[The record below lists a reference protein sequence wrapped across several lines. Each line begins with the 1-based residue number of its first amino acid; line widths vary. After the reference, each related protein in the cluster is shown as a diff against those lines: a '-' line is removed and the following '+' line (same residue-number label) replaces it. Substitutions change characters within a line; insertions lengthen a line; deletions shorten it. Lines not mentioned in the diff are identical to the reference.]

1 MNESIM
7 ENTMFVDR
15 IYGLVSLEAGDKSVP
30 LEAGDKIRRI
40 KMRETSFLSANGK
53 FLDYLKNWKNS
64 KNNEQVKAENNSSMN
79 NVTING
85 SFSVSVPIKKLSE
98 KVNFVPINGQYYLI
112 DFHPIK
118 LRATMIKNARANG
131 FSAYNT
137 FVSNKKVDVDS
148 KDMFNVGVE
157 ASIPMESDVDSVT
170 SAEIEN
176 DSMNVIDN
184 NEISDVRE
192 PIEVVPS
199 RADSESYAND
209 VDSAFKDEKN
219 KDNTISIELNDNSS
233 KEVEPITISP
243 ADVKA
248 TVGSGAKLD
257 VEEREVTPISSEE
270 VKDVVFEKHRYS
282 TDEAV
287 ERKLKSLELS
297 VSKNST
303 HPAKISSFDDEG
315 NYLNNS
321 GIEDDES
328 KETTPIVEQPIVFR
342 KVQFNAPKV
351 HVEISK
357 VPVVPKVELDK
368 VFTPVSNEKL
378 EENFKKAI
386 SSNNENV
393 EKNVVNDS
401 KNIRGDIVVVP
412 DRPVSLNKKED
423 IEDFVVVDGGLSNEV
438 QEESKSAYDELTG
451 VTDEFST
458 NQDVMPDSNSDLN
471 VINESPSAGENDFKV
486 DFVNGNYDEPSS
498 GLKENI
504 LKNLDSV
511 VDSKYDKFALEKLKN
526 NIILLQDKLK
536 CKNEDLKSTK
546 IQNDEAN
553 NKLKTAREKIENVF
567 ENLFKYSQEL
577 EDSAAMIDQE
587 KDEIERQTEVTLNEV
602 EKYQRIAEEASSYL
616 PSINEE
622 EYSGGMRRA
631 A

>member
-15 IYGLVSLEAGDKSVP
+15 IYGLVSL
-30 LEAGDKIRRI
+30 GDKIRRI

-53 FLDYLKNWKNS
+53 FLDYLKNWKNL

-79 NVTING
+79 NVTVNG
-85 SFSVSVPIKKLSE
+85 SFSVSVPIEKLSE

-131 FSAYNT
+131 FSAYNI

-157 ASIPMESDVDSVT
+157 ASIPMKSDVDSVT

-176 DSMNVIDN
+176 DSMTVIDN

-209 VDSAFKDEKN
+209 VDSAFEDEKN
-219 KDNTISIELNDNSS
+219 RDNTIELNDNSS
-233 KEVEPITISP
+233 EEVEPITISP
-243 ADVKA
+243 ADVKS

-257 VEEREVTPISSEE
+257 VEEQEATPISSEE

-282 TDEAV
+282 TDDVV
-287 ERKLKSLELS
+287 EEKLKSLESPS

-328 KETTPIVEQPIVFR
+328 KETTPMVEQPIVFR

-412 DRPVSLNKKED
+412 DRPVALNKKEDIVVTEDD
-423 IEDFVVVDGGLSNEV
+423 IEDFVVVDGGLSNEA
-438 QEESKSAYDELTG
+438 QGESKAAYDELTG

-458 NQDVMPDSNSDLN
+458 NQDVMSDSNSDLN

-486 DFVNGNYDEPSS
+486 DYVNGNYDEPSS
-498 GLKENI
+498 DFNKNI

-526 NIILLQDKLK
+526 
-536 CKNEDLKSTK
+536 
-546 IQNDEAN
+546 
-553 NKLKTAREKIENVF
+553 
-567 ENLFKYSQEL
+567 
-577 EDSAAMIDQE
+577 
-587 KDEIERQTEVTLNEV
+587 
-602 EKYQRIAEEASSYL
+602 
-616 PSINEE
+616 
-622 EYSGGMRRA
+622 
-631 A
+631 

>member
-7 ENTMFVDR
+7 ENTMFVGR
-15 IYGLVSLEAGDKSVP
+15 IYGLVS

-53 FLDYLKNWKNS
+53 FLDYLKNWKKL
-64 KNNEQVKAENNSSMN
+64 KNNEQVKTESNSSMN
-79 NVTING
+79 NVTIKG
-85 SFSVSVPIKKLSE
+85 SLSVSMPIEKLSE

-137 FVSNKKVDVDS
+137 FFSNDNVSVDS
-148 KDMFNVGVE
+148 NDMFNVGVE
-157 ASIPMESDVDSVT
+157 ANIPMESDVDSVT
-170 SAEIEN
+170 SAETEN
-176 DSMNVIDN
+176 DSMSVIDN
-184 NEISDVRE
+184 NAISDVRE

-209 VDSAFKDEKN
+209 IDSAFKDEKN
-219 KDNTISIELNDNSS
+219 KDNTISIEPNDNSS
-233 KEVEPITISP
+233 KEVEPVTISP

-257 VEEREVTPISSEE
+257 VGEQEVTSISSEE

-287 ERKLKSLELS
+287 EKKLKSLELS

-315 NYLNNS
+315 NYLNNI
-321 GIEDDES
+321 GVEDDES
-328 KETTPIVEQPIVFR
+328 KQTTSMVEQPVVFR

-386 SSNNENV
+386 SSNNEKV
-393 EKNVVNDS
+393 ENNIVNDS
-401 KNIRGDIVVVP
+401 KNIREDIVVVP
-412 DRPVSLNKKED
+412 DRPVTLNKKENKVVASDD
-423 IEDFVVVDGGLSNEV
+423 IEDFVVVEGDLSNGL
-438 QEESKSAYDELTG
+438 QEESKASH
-451 VTDEFST
+451 DEFST
-458 NQDVMPDSNSDLN
+458 KQDVMADSNSDLN
-471 VINESPSAGENDFKV
+471 VINEDLSTRENDFKV
-486 DFVNGNYDEPSS
+486 HLVNGNYSEPSS
-498 GLKENI
+498 DFNKNI
-504 LKNLDSV
+504 SKNCDNV
-511 VDSKYDKFALEKLKN
+511 VDSKYDKSALEKLKN
-526 NIILLQDKLK
+526 NITILQDKLK
-536 CKNEDLKSTK
+536 AKKEDLKSTK
-546 IQNDEAN
+546 IQNDAAN
-553 NKLKTAREKIENVF
+553 IELKTAREEIENVF
-567 ENLFKYSQEL
+567 KNLFNYSQEL
-577 EDSAAMIDQE
+577 ENSAAMIDQQ
-587 KDEIERQTEVTLNEV
+587 KDEIERQTKDTLNEV
-602 EKYQRIAEEASSYL
+602 DKYHRIAREASSVL
-616 PSINEE
+616 PSTNEE

>member
-15 IYGLVSLEAGDKSVP
+15 IYGLVSLEAGNKIT
-30 LEAGDKIRRI
+30 GDKIRRI

-64 KNNEQVKAENNSSMN
+64 KNNEQVKVENNSSMN

-137 FVSNKKVDVDS
+137 FVSNNNVDVDS
-148 KDMFNVGVE
+148 NDMFNVGVE
-157 ASIPMESDVDSVT
+157 ASIPMDSDVDSVT
-170 SAEIEN
+170 SDEIEN
-176 DSMNVIDN
+176 DSMTVIDN

-287 ERKLKSLELS
+287 ERKLKSLESPS

-328 KETTPIVEQPIVFR
+328 KETTPMVEQPVVFDT
-342 KVQFNAPKV
+342 PMV
-351 HVEISK
+351 HAEISK

-393 EKNVVNDS
+393 EKNVVKDS

-412 DRPVSLNKKED
+412 DRPVALNKKEDED

-438 QEESKSAYDELTG
+438 QEESKVAYDELTG

-458 NQDVMPDSNSDLN
+458 NQDVMSDSNSDLN

-486 DFVNGNYDEPSS
+486 DYVNGNYDEPSS
-498 GLKENI
+498 DFNKNI

-602 EKYQRIAEEASSYL
+602 EKYQKIAEEASSYL

>member
-15 IYGLVSLEAGDKSVP
+15 IYGLVS

-53 FLDYLKNWKNS
+53 FLDYLKNYKNS

-137 FVSNKKVDVDS
+137 FVSNNNVDVDS
-148 KDMFNVGVE
+148 KDVFNVGVE

-287 ERKLKSLELS
+287 ERKLKSLESPS

-328 KETTPIVEQPIVFR
+328 KETTSMVEQPIVFDT
-342 KVQFNAPKV
+342 PMV
-351 HVEISK
+351 HAEISK

-412 DRPVSLNKKED
+412 DRPVALNKKEDED

-438 QEESKSAYDELTG
+438 QEESKVAYDELTG

-458 NQDVMPDSNSDLN
+458 NQDVMSDSNSDLN

-486 DFVNGNYDEPSS
+486 DYVNGNYDEPSS
-498 GLKENI
+498 DFNKNI

-511 VDSKYDKFALEKLKN
+511 VDSVNSKSSLEKLKDR
-526 NIILLQDKLK
+526 ISLLLK
-536 CKNEDLKSTK
+536 EKEAKSK
-546 IQNDEAN
+546 ELESARKKAEEAE
-553 NKLKTAREKIENVF
+553 KQREAARKAREDAIRSLDV
-567 ENLFKYSQEL
+567 YRQEL
-577 EDSAAMIDQE
+577 ENSVAMVAQQS
-587 KDEIERQTEVTLNEV
+587 DEIEKLAEATLTEAGMDLMV
-602 EKYQRIAEEASSYL
+602 AEEASSL
-616 PSINEE
+616 LDSVNGNEHI
-622 EYSGGMRRA
+622 GGMRRA

>member
-7 ENTMFVDR
+7 ENTMFVCR
-15 IYGLVSLEAGDKSVP
+15 IYGLVS

-53 FLDYLKNWKNS
+53 FLDYLKNWKKL
-64 KNNEQVKAENNSSMN
+64 KNNEQVKTESNSSMN
-79 NVTING
+79 NVTIKG
-85 SFSVSVPIKKLSE
+85 SLSVSMPIEKLSE

-137 FVSNKKVDVDS
+137 FFSNDNVSVDS
-148 KDMFNVGVE
+148 NDMFNVGVE
-157 ASIPMESDVDSVT
+157 ANIPMESDVDSVT
-170 SAEIEN
+170 SAETEN
-176 DSMNVIDN
+176 DSMSVIDN
-184 NEISDVRE
+184 NAISDVRE

-209 VDSAFKDEKN
+209 IDSAFKDEKN
-219 KDNTISIELNDNSS
+219 KNNTISIELNDNSS
-233 KEVEPITISP
+233 KEVEPVTISP

-257 VEEREVTPISSEE
+257 VGEQEVTSISSEE

-287 ERKLKSLELS
+287 EKKLKSLELS

-315 NYLNNS
+315 NYLSNV
-321 GIEDDES
+321 GVEDDES
-328 KETTPIVEQPIVFR
+328 KQTTSMVEQPVVFR

-378 EENFKKAI
+378 EENLKKAI
-386 SSNNENV
+386 SSNNEKV
-393 EKNVVNDS
+393 ENNVVNDS
-401 KNIRGDIVVVP
+401 KNIREDIVVVP
-412 DRPVSLNKKED
+412 DRPVTLNKKENKVVASDD
-423 IEDFVVVDGGLSNEV
+423 IEDFVVVEGDLSNGL
-438 QEESKSAYDELTG
+438 QEESKASH
-451 VTDEFST
+451 DEFST
-458 NQDVMPDSNSDLN
+458 KQDVMADSNSDLN
-471 VINESPSAGENDFKV
+471 VINEDLSIRENDFKV
-486 DFVNGNYDEPSS
+486 HLVNGNYSEPSS
-498 GLKENI
+498 DFNKNI
-504 LKNLDSV
+504 SKNCDNV
-511 VDSKYDKFALEKLKN
+511 VDSKYDKSALEKLKN
-526 NIILLQDKLK
+526 NITILQDKLK
-536 CKNEDLKSTK
+536 AKKEDLKSTK
-546 IQNDEAN
+546 IQNDAAN
-553 NKLKTAREKIENVF
+553 IELKTAREEIENVF
-567 ENLFKYSQEL
+567 KNLFNYSQEL
-577 EDSAAMIDQE
+577 ENSAAMIDQQ
-587 KDEIERQTEVTLNEV
+587 KDEIERQTKDTLNEV
-602 EKYQRIAEEASSYL
+602 DKYHRIAREASSVL
-616 PSINEE
+616 PSTNEE

>member
-15 IYGLVSLEAGDKSVP
+15 IYGLVS

-64 KNNEQVKAENNSSMN
+64 KNNEQVKVENNSSMN

-85 SFSVSVPIKKLSE
+85 SLSVSVPIKKLSE

-137 FVSNKKVDVDS
+137 FVSNNNVDVDS
-148 KDMFNVGVE
+148 NDMFNVGVE
-157 ASIPMESDVDSVT
+157 ASIPMKSDVDSVT
-170 SAEIEN
+170 SDEIEN
-176 DSMNVIDN
+176 DSMTVIDN

-287 ERKLKSLELS
+287 ERKLKSLESPS

-328 KETTPIVEQPIVFR
+328 KETTPMVEQPVVFDT
-342 KVQFNAPKV
+342 PMV
-351 HVEISK
+351 HAEISK

-412 DRPVSLNKKED
+412 DRPVALNKKEDED

-438 QEESKSAYDELTG
+438 QEESKVAYDELTG

-458 NQDVMPDSNSDLN
+458 NQDVMSDSNSDLN

-486 DFVNGNYDEPSS
+486 DYVNGNYDEPSS
-498 GLKENI
+498 DFNKNI

-602 EKYQRIAEEASSYL
+602 EKYQKIAEEASSYL

>member
-15 IYGLVSLEAGDKSVP
+15 IYGLVS

-64 KNNEQVKAENNSSMN
+64 KNNEQVKVENNSSMN

-85 SFSVSVPIKKLSE
+85 SFSVSMPIKKLSE

-137 FVSNKKVDVDS
+137 FVSNNNVDVDS
-148 KDMFNVGVE
+148 NDMFNVGVE
-157 ASIPMESDVDSVT
+157 ASIPMKSDVDSVT

-287 ERKLKSLELS
+287 ERKLKSLESPS

-328 KETTPIVEQPIVFR
+328 KETTPMVEQPVVFDT
-342 KVQFNAPKV
+342 PMV
-351 HVEISK
+351 HAEISK

-412 DRPVSLNKKED
+412 DRPVALNKKEDED

-438 QEESKSAYDELTG
+438 QEESKVAYDELTG

-458 NQDVMPDSNSDLN
+458 NQDVMSDSNSDLN

-486 DFVNGNYDEPSS
+486 DYVNGNYDEPSS
-498 GLKENI
+498 DFNKNI

-602 EKYQRIAEEASSYL
+602 EKYQKIAEEASSYL

>member
-15 IYGLVSLEAGDKSVP
+15 IYGLVSL
-30 LEAGDKIRRI
+30 GDKIRRI

-53 FLDYLKNWKNS
+53 FLDYLKNWKNL

-79 NVTING
+79 NVTVNG
-85 SFSVSVPIKKLSE
+85 SFSVSVPIEKLSE

-137 FVSNKKVDVDS
+137 FVSNNNVDVDS

-328 KETTPIVEQPIVFR
+328 KETTPMVEQPIVFDT
-342 KVQFNAPKV
+342 PMV
-351 HVEISK
+351 HAEISK

-378 EENFKKAI
+378 EENLKKAI

-412 DRPVSLNKKED
+412 DRPVALNKKEDIVVTEDD
-423 IEDFVVVDGGLSNEV
+423 IEDFVVVDGGLSNEA
-438 QEESKSAYDELTG
+438 QGESKAAYDELTG

-458 NQDVMPDSNSDLN
+458 NQDVMSDSNSDLN

-486 DFVNGNYDEPSS
+486 DYVNGNYDEPSS
-498 GLKENI
+498 DFNKNI

>member
-7 ENTMFVDR
+7 ENTMFVGR
-15 IYGLVSLEAGDKSVP
+15 IYGLVS

-53 FLDYLKNWKNS
+53 FLDYLKNWKKL
-64 KNNEQVKAENNSSMN
+64 KNNEQVKTESNSSMN
-79 NVTING
+79 NVTIKG
-85 SFSVSVPIKKLSE
+85 SLSVSMPIEKLSE

-137 FVSNKKVDVDS
+137 FFSNDNVSVDS
-148 KDMFNVGVE
+148 NDMFNVGVE
-157 ASIPMESDVDSVT
+157 ANIPMESDVDSVT
-170 SAEIEN
+170 SAETEN
-176 DSMNVIDN
+176 DSMSVIDN
-184 NEISDVRE
+184 NAISDVRE

-209 VDSAFKDEKN
+209 IDSAFKDEKN
-219 KDNTISIELNDNSS
+219 KDNTISIEPNDNSS
-233 KEVEPITISP
+233 KEVEPVTISP

-257 VEEREVTPISSEE
+257 VGEQEVTSISSEV

-287 ERKLKSLELS
+287 EKKLKSLELS

-315 NYLNNS
+315 NYLNNI
-321 GIEDDES
+321 GVEDDDS
-328 KETTPIVEQPIVFR
+328 KQTTSMVEQPVVFR
-342 KVQFNAPKV
+342 PKV

-386 SSNNENV
+386 SSNNEKV
-393 EKNVVNDS
+393 ENNVVNDS
-401 KNIRGDIVVVP
+401 KNIREDIVVVP
-412 DRPVSLNKKED
+412 DRPVTLNKKENKVVTSDD
-423 IEDFVVVDGGLSNEV
+423 IEDFVVVEGDLSNGL
-438 QEESKSAYDELTG
+438 QEESKASHDELTS

-458 NQDVMPDSNSDLN
+458 KQDVMADSNSDLN
-471 VINESPSAGENDFKV
+471 VINEDLSTRENDFKV
-486 DFVNGNYDEPSS
+486 HLVNGNYSEPSS
-498 GLKENI
+498 DFNKNI
-504 LKNLDSV
+504 SKNCDNV
-511 VDSKYDKFALEKLKN
+511 VDSKYDKSALEKLKN
-526 NIILLQDKLK
+526 NITILQDKLK
-536 CKNEDLKSTK
+536 AKKEDLKSTK
-546 IQNDEAN
+546 IQNDAAN
-553 NKLKTAREKIENVF
+553 IELKTAREEIENVF
-567 ENLFKYSQEL
+567 KNLFNYSQEL
-577 EDSAAMIDQE
+577 ENSAAMIDQQ
-587 KDEIERQTEVTLNEV
+587 KDEIERQTKDTLNEV
-602 EKYQRIAEEASSYL
+602 DKYHRIAREASSVL
-616 PSINEE
+616 PSTNEE

>member
-7 ENTMFVDR
+7 ENTMFVGR
-15 IYGLVSLEAGDKSVP
+15 IYGLVS

-53 FLDYLKNWKNS
+53 FLDYLKNWKKL
-64 KNNEQVKAENNSSMN
+64 KNNEQVKTESNSSMN
-79 NVTING
+79 NVTIKG
-85 SFSVSVPIKKLSE
+85 SLSVSMPIEKLSE

-137 FVSNKKVDVDS
+137 FFSNDNVSVDS
-148 KDMFNVGVE
+148 NDMFNVGVE
-157 ASIPMESDVDSVT
+157 ANIPMESDVDSVT
-170 SAEIEN
+170 SAETEN
-176 DSMNVIDN
+176 DSMSVIDN
-184 NEISDVRE
+184 NAISDVRE

-209 VDSAFKDEKN
+209 IDSAFKDEKN
-219 KDNTISIELNDNSS
+219 KNNTISIELNDNSS
-233 KEVEPITISP
+233 KEVEPVTISP

-257 VEEREVTPISSEE
+257 VGEQEVTSISSEE

-287 ERKLKSLELS
+287 EKKLKSLELS

-315 NYLNNS
+315 NYLSNI
-321 GIEDDES
+321 GVEDDES
-328 KETTPIVEQPIVFR
+328 KQTTSMVEQPVVFR

-378 EENFKKAI
+378 EENLKKAI
-386 SSNNENV
+386 SSNNEKV
-393 EKNVVNDS
+393 ENNVVNDS
-401 KNIRGDIVVVP
+401 KNIREDIVVVP
-412 DRPVSLNKKED
+412 DRPVTLNKKENKVVASDD
-423 IEDFVVVDGGLSNEV
+423 IEDFVVVEGDLSNGL
-438 QEESKSAYDELTG
+438 QEESKASH
-451 VTDEFST
+451 DEFST
-458 NQDVMPDSNSDLN
+458 KQDVMADSNSDLN
-471 VINESPSAGENDFKV
+471 VINEDLSTRENDFKV
-486 DFVNGNYDEPSS
+486 HLVNGNYSEPSS
-498 GLKENI
+498 DFNKNI
-504 LKNLDSV
+504 SKNCDNV
-511 VDSKYDKFALEKLKN
+511 VDSKYDKSALEKLKN
-526 NIILLQDKLK
+526 NITILQDKLK
-536 CKNEDLKSTK
+536 AKKEDLKSTK
-546 IQNDEAN
+546 IQNDAAN
-553 NKLKTAREKIENVF
+553 IELKTAREEIENVF
-567 ENLFKYSQEL
+567 KNLFNYSQEL
-577 EDSAAMIDQE
+577 ENSAAMIDQQ
-587 KDEIERQTEVTLNEV
+587 KDEIERQTKDTLNEV
-602 EKYQRIAEEASSYL
+602 DKYHRIAREASSVL
-616 PSINEE
+616 PSTNEE

>member
-15 IYGLVSLEAGDKSVP
+15 IYGLVSLEAGDKLVS

-64 KNNEQVKAENNSSMN
+64 KNNEQVKVENNSSMN

-85 SFSVSVPIKKLSE
+85 SLSVSVSIKKLSE

-148 KDMFNVGVE
+148 NDMFNVGVE
-157 ASIPMESDVDSVT
+157 ASIPMDSDVDSVT
-170 SAEIEN
+170 SDEIEN
-176 DSMNVIDN
+176 DSMTVIDN

-209 VDSAFKDEKN
+209 VDSAFKDENN

-287 ERKLKSLELS
+287 ERKLKSLESPS

-328 KETTPIVEQPIVFR
+328 KETTPMVEQPVVFDT
-342 KVQFNAPKV
+342 PMV
-351 HVEISK
+351 HAEISK

-412 DRPVSLNKKED
+412 DRPVALNKKED

-438 QEESKSAYDELTG
+438 QEESKVAYDELTG

-458 NQDVMPDSNSDLN
+458 NQDVMSDSNSDLN

-486 DFVNGNYDEPSS
+486 DYVNGNYDEPSS

-511 VDSKYDKFALEKLKN
+511 VDSVNSKSSLEKLKDR
-526 NIILLQDKLK
+526 ISLLLK
-536 CKNEDLKSTK
+536 EKEAKSK
-546 IQNDEAN
+546 ELESARKKAEEAE
-553 NKLKTAREKIENVF
+553 KQREAARKAREDAIRSLDV
-567 ENLFKYSQEL
+567 YRQEL
-577 EDSAAMIDQE
+577 ENSVAMVAQQS
-587 KDEIERQTEVTLNEV
+587 DEIEKLAEATLTEAGMDLMV
-602 EKYQRIAEEASSYL
+602 AEEASSL
-616 PSINEE
+616 LDSVNGNEHI
-622 EYSGGMRRA
+622 GGMRRA

>member
-15 IYGLVSLEAGDKSVP
+15 IYGLVSLEAGNKIT
-30 LEAGDKIRRI
+30 GDKIRRI

-64 KNNEQVKAENNSSMN
+64 KNNEQVKVENNSSMN

-137 FVSNKKVDVDS
+137 FVSNNNVDVDS

-157 ASIPMESDVDSVT
+157 ASIPMDSDVDSVT
-170 SAEIEN
+170 SDEIEN
-176 DSMNVIDN
+176 DSMTVIDN

-219 KDNTISIELNDNSS
+219 KDSTISIELNDNSS
-233 KEVEPITISP
+233 KDVEPITISP

-287 ERKLKSLELS
+287 ERKLKSLEPN

-328 KETTPIVEQPIVFR
+328 KETTPMVEQPVVFDT
-342 KVQFNAPKV
+342 PMV
-351 HVEISK
+351 HAEISK

-412 DRPVSLNKKED
+412 DRPVALNKKED

-438 QEESKSAYDELTG
+438 QEESKVAYDELTG

-458 NQDVMPDSNSDLN
+458 NQDVMSDSNSDLN

-486 DFVNGNYDEPSS
+486 DYVNGNYDEPSS

-511 VDSKYDKFALEKLKN
+511 VDSVNSKSSLEKLKDR
-526 NIILLQDKLK
+526 ISLLLK
-536 CKNEDLKSTK
+536 EKEAKSK
-546 IQNDEAN
+546 ELESARKKAEEAE
-553 NKLKTAREKIENVF
+553 KQREAARKAREDAIRSLDV
-567 ENLFKYSQEL
+567 YRQEL
-577 EDSAAMIDQE
+577 ENSVAMVAQQS
-587 KDEIERQTEVTLNEV
+587 DEIEKLAEATLTEAGMDLMV
-602 EKYQRIAEEASSYL
+602 AEEASSL
-616 PSINEE
+616 LDSVNGNEHI
-622 EYSGGMRRA
+622 GGMRRA

>member
-7 ENTMFVDR
+7 ENTMFVDG
-15 IYGLVSLEAGDKSVP
+15 IYGLVSLEAS
-30 LEAGDKIRRI
+30 DKIRRI

-53 FLDYLKNWKNS
+53 FLDFLKNRKKL
-64 KNNEQVKAENNSSMN
+64 KNNEQVKAESNSSMN
-79 NVTING
+79 NVTIKG
-85 SFSVSVPIKKLSE
+85 SLSVSMPIEKLSE

-137 FVSNKKVDVDS
+137 FFSNDNVSVDS
-148 KDMFNVGVE
+148 NDMFNVGVE
-157 ASIPMESDVDSVT
+157 ANIPMESDVDSVT
-170 SAEIEN
+170 SAETEN
-176 DSMNVIDN
+176 DSMSVIDN
-184 NEISDVRE
+184 NAISDVRE

-209 VDSAFKDEKN
+209 IDSAFKDEKN
-219 KDNTISIELNDNSS
+219 KNNTISIELNDNSS
-233 KEVEPITISP
+233 KEVEPVTISP

-257 VEEREVTPISSEE
+257 VGEQEVTSISSEE

-287 ERKLKSLELS
+287 EKKLKSLELS

-315 NYLNNS
+315 NYLSNI
-321 GIEDDES
+321 GVEDDES
-328 KETTPIVEQPIVFR
+328 KQTTSMVEQPVVFR

-378 EENFKKAI
+378 EENLKKAI
-386 SSNNENV
+386 SSNNEKV
-393 EKNVVNDS
+393 ENNVVNDS
-401 KNIRGDIVVVP
+401 KNIREDIVVVP
-412 DRPVSLNKKED
+412 DRPVTLNKKENKVVASDD
-423 IEDFVVVDGGLSNEV
+423 IEDFVVVEGDLSNGL
-438 QEESKSAYDELTG
+438 QEESKASH
-451 VTDEFST
+451 DEFST
-458 NQDVMPDSNSDLN
+458 KQDVMADSNSDLN
-471 VINESPSAGENDFKV
+471 VINEDLSIRENDFKV
-486 DFVNGNYDEPSS
+486 HLVNGNYSEPSS
-498 GLKENI
+498 DFNKNI
-504 LKNLDSV
+504 SKNCDNV
-511 VDSKYDKFALEKLKN
+511 VDSKYDKSALEKLKN
-526 NIILLQDKLK
+526 NITILQDKLK
-536 CKNEDLKSTK
+536 AKKEDLKSTK
-546 IQNDEAN
+546 IQNDAAN
-553 NKLKTAREKIENVF
+553 IELKTAREEIENVF
-567 ENLFKYSQEL
+567 KNLFNYSQEL
-577 EDSAAMIDQE
+577 ENSAAMIDQQ
-587 KDEIERQTEVTLNEV
+587 KDEIERQTKDTLNEV
-602 EKYQRIAEEASSYL
+602 DKYHRIAREASSVL
-616 PSINEE
+616 PSTNEE

>member
-15 IYGLVSLEAGDKSVP
+15 IYGLVS

-64 KNNEQVKAENNSSMN
+64 KNNEQVKVENNSSMN

-85 SFSVSVPIKKLSE
+85 SLSVSVPIKKLSE

-137 FVSNKKVDVDS
+137 FVSNNNVDVDS
-148 KDMFNVGVE
+148 NDMFNVGVE
-157 ASIPMESDVDSVT
+157 ASIPMDSDVDSVT
-170 SAEIEN
+170 SDEIEN
-176 DSMNVIDN
+176 DSMTVIDN

-287 ERKLKSLELS
+287 ERKLKSLESPS

-328 KETTPIVEQPIVFR
+328 KETTPMVEQPVVFDT
-342 KVQFNAPKV
+342 PMV
-351 HVEISK
+351 HAEISK

-412 DRPVSLNKKED
+412 DRPVALNKKED

-438 QEESKSAYDELTG
+438 QEESKVAYDELTG

-458 NQDVMPDSNSDLN
+458 NQDVMSDSNSDLN

-486 DFVNGNYDEPSS
+486 DYVNGNYDEPSS

-511 VDSKYDKFALEKLKN
+511 VDSVNSKSSLEKLKDR
-526 NIILLQDKLK
+526 ISLLLK
-536 CKNEDLKSTK
+536 EKEAKSK
-546 IQNDEAN
+546 ELESARKKAEEAE
-553 NKLKTAREKIENVF
+553 KQREAARKAREDAIRSLDV
-567 ENLFKYSQEL
+567 YRQEL
-577 EDSAAMIDQE
+577 ENSVAMVAQQS
-587 KDEIERQTEVTLNEV
+587 DEIEKLAEATLTEAGMDLMV
-602 EKYQRIAEEASSYL
+602 AEEASSL
-616 PSINEE
+616 LDSVNGNEHI
-622 EYSGGMRRA
+622 GGMRRA

>member
-1 MNESIM
+1 
-7 ENTMFVDR
+7 MFVDR
-15 IYGLVSLEAGDKSVP
+15 IYGLVS

-64 KNNEQVKAENNSSMN
+64 KNNEQVKVENNSSMN

-85 SFSVSVPIKKLSE
+85 SLSVSVPIKKLSE

-137 FVSNKKVDVDS
+137 FVSNNNVDVDS
-148 KDMFNVGVE
+148 NDMFNVGVE
-157 ASIPMESDVDSVT
+157 ASIPMDSDVDSVT
-170 SAEIEN
+170 SDEIEN
-176 DSMNVIDN
+176 DSMTVIDN

-287 ERKLKSLELS
+287 ERKLKSLESPS

-328 KETTPIVEQPIVFR
+328 KETTPMVEQPVVFDT
-342 KVQFNAPKV
+342 PMV
-351 HVEISK
+351 HAEISK

-412 DRPVSLNKKED
+412 DRPVALNKKED

-438 QEESKSAYDELTG
+438 QEESKVAYDELTG

-458 NQDVMPDSNSDLN
+458 NQDVMSDSNSDLN

-486 DFVNGNYDEPSS
+486 DYVNGNYDEPSS

-511 VDSKYDKFALEKLKN
+511 VDSVNSKSSLEKLKDR
-526 NIILLQDKLK
+526 ISLLLK
-536 CKNEDLKSTK
+536 EKEAKSK
-546 IQNDEAN
+546 ELESARKKAEEAE
-553 NKLKTAREKIENVF
+553 KQREAARKAREDAIRSLDV
-567 ENLFKYSQEL
+567 YRQEL
-577 EDSAAMIDQE
+577 ENSVAMVAQQS
-587 KDEIERQTEVTLNEV
+587 DEIEKLAEATLTEAGMDLMV
-602 EKYQRIAEEASSYL
+602 AEEASSL
-616 PSINEE
+616 LDSVNGNEHI
-622 EYSGGMRRA
+622 GGMRRA

>member
-7 ENTMFVDR
+7 ENTMFVDGM
-15 IYGLVSLEAGDKSVP
+15 YGLVSLEAS
-30 LEAGDKIRRI
+30 DKIRRI

-53 FLDYLKNWKNS
+53 FLDFLKNRKKL
-64 KNNEQVKAENNSSMN
+64 KNNEQVKAESNSSMN
-79 NVTING
+79 NVTIKG
-85 SFSVSVPIKKLSE
+85 SLSVSMPIEKLSE

-137 FVSNKKVDVDS
+137 FFSNDNVSVDS
-148 KDMFNVGVE
+148 NDMFNVGVE
-157 ASIPMESDVDSVT
+157 ANIPMESDVDSVT
-170 SAEIEN
+170 SAETEN
-176 DSMNVIDN
+176 DSMSVIDN
-184 NEISDVRE
+184 NAISDVRE

-209 VDSAFKDEKN
+209 IDSAFKDEKN
-219 KDNTISIELNDNSS
+219 KNNTISIEPNDNSS
-233 KEVEPITISP
+233 KEVEPVTISP

-257 VEEREVTPISSEE
+257 VGEQEVTSISSEE

-287 ERKLKSLELS
+287 EKKLKSLELS

-303 HPAKISSFDDEG
+303 HPAKISSFDDDG
-315 NYLNNS
+315 NYLNN
-321 GIEDDES
+321 IDVEDDES
-328 KETTPIVEQPIVFR
+328 KQTTSMVEQPVVFR

-378 EENFKKAI
+378 EENLKKAI
-386 SSNNENV
+386 SSNNEKV
-393 EKNVVNDS
+393 ENNVVNDS
-401 KNIRGDIVVVP
+401 KNIREDIVVVP
-412 DRPVSLNKKED
+412 DRPVTLNKKENKVVASDD
-423 IEDFVVVDGGLSNEV
+423 IEDFVVVEGNGL
-438 QEESKSAYDELTG
+438 QEESKASYDELTS

-458 NQDVMPDSNSDLN
+458 KQDVMADSNSDLN
-471 VINESPSAGENDFKV
+471 VINEDLSTRENDFKV
-486 DFVNGNYDEPSS
+486 HLVNGNYSEPSS
-498 GLKENI
+498 DFNKNI
-504 LKNLDSV
+504 SKNCDNV
-511 VDSKYDKFALEKLKN
+511 VDSKYDKSALEKLKN
-526 NIILLQDKLK
+526 NITILQDKLK
-536 CKNEDLKSTK
+536 AKKEDLKSTK
-546 IQNDEAN
+546 IQNDAAN
-553 NKLKTAREKIENVF
+553 IELKTAREEIENVF
-567 ENLFKYSQEL
+567 KNLFNYSQEL
-577 EDSAAMIDQE
+577 ENSAAMIDQQ
-587 KDEIERQTEVTLNEV
+587 KDEIERQTKDTLNEV
-602 EKYQRIAEEASSYL
+602 DKYHRIVREASSVL
-616 PSINEE
+616 PSTNEE

>member
-7 ENTMFVDR
+7 ENTMFVGR
-15 IYGLVSLEAGDKSVP
+15 IYGLVS

-53 FLDYLKNWKNS
+53 FLDYLKNCNNS

-148 KDMFNVGVE
+148 NDMFNVGVE
-157 ASIPMESDVDSVT
+157 ASIPMKSDVDSVT

-287 ERKLKSLELS
+287 ERKLKSLESPS

-328 KETTPIVEQPIVFR
+328 KETTPMVEQPIVFR

-378 EENFKKAI
+378 EENLKKAI

-412 DRPVSLNKKED
+412 DRPVALNKKED
-423 IEDFVVVDGGLSNEV
+423 IEDFVVVDGGLSNEA
-438 QEESKSAYDELTG
+438 QGESKADYDELTG

-458 NQDVMPDSNSDLN
+458 NQDVMSDSNSDLN

-486 DFVNGNYDEPSS
+486 DYVNGNYDEPSS

-511 VDSKYDKFALEKLKN
+511 VDSVNSKSSLEKLKDR
-526 NIILLQDKLK
+526 ISLLLK
-536 CKNEDLKSTK
+536 EKEAKSK
-546 IQNDEAN
+546 ELESARKKAEEAE
-553 NKLKTAREKIENVF
+553 KQREAARKAREDAIRSLDV
-567 ENLFKYSQEL
+567 YRQEL
-577 EDSAAMIDQE
+577 ENSVAMVAQQS
-587 KDEIERQTEVTLNEV
+587 DEIEKMAEATLTEAGMDLMV
-602 EKYQRIAEEASSYL
+602 AEEASSL
-616 PSINEE
+616 LDSVNGNEHI
-622 EYSGGMRRA
+622 GGMRRA

>member
-7 ENTMFVDR
+7 ENTMFVGR
-15 IYGLVSLEAGDKSVP
+15 IYGLVS

-53 FLDYLKNWKNS
+53 FLDYLKNWKKL
-64 KNNEQVKAENNSSMN
+64 KNNEQVKTESNSSMN
-79 NVTING
+79 NVTIKG
-85 SFSVSVPIKKLSE
+85 SLSVSMPIEKLSE

-137 FVSNKKVDVDS
+137 FFSNDNVSVDS
-148 KDMFNVGVE
+148 NDMFNVGVE
-157 ASIPMESDVDSVT
+157 ANIPMESDVDSVT
-170 SAEIEN
+170 SAETEN
-176 DSMNVIDN
+176 DSMSVIDN
-184 NEISDVRE
+184 NAISDVRE

-209 VDSAFKDEKN
+209 IDSAFKDEKN
-219 KDNTISIELNDNSS
+219 KDNTISIEPNDNSS
-233 KEVEPITISP
+233 KEVEPVTISP

-257 VEEREVTPISSEE
+257 VGEQEVTSISSEV

-287 ERKLKSLELS
+287 EKKLKSLELS

-303 HPAKISSFDDEG
+303 HPVKISSFDDEG
-315 NYLNNS
+315 NYLNNI
-321 GIEDDES
+321 GVEDDES
-328 KETTPIVEQPIVFR
+328 KQTTSMVEQPVVFR

-378 EENFKKAI
+378 EENLKKAI
-386 SSNNENV
+386 SSNNEKV
-393 EKNVVNDS
+393 ENNVVNDS
-401 KNIRGDIVVVP
+401 KNIREDIVVVP
-412 DRPVSLNKKED
+412 DRPVTLNKKENKVVASDD
-423 IEDFVVVDGGLSNEV
+423 IEDFVVVEGDLSNGL
-438 QEESKSAYDELTG
+438 QEESKASH
-451 VTDEFST
+451 DEFST
-458 NQDVMPDSNSDLN
+458 KQDVMADSNSDLN
-471 VINESPSAGENDFKV
+471 VINEDLSIRENDFKV
-486 DFVNGNYDEPSS
+486 HLVNGNYSEPSS
-498 GLKENI
+498 DFNKNI
-504 LKNLDSV
+504 SKNCDNV
-511 VDSKYDKFALEKLKN
+511 VDSKYDKSALEKLKN
-526 NIILLQDKLK
+526 NITILQDKLK
-536 CKNEDLKSTK
+536 AKKEDLKSTK
-546 IQNDEAN
+546 IQNDAAN
-553 NKLKTAREKIENVF
+553 IELKTAREEIENVF
-567 ENLFKYSQEL
+567 KNLFNYSQEL
-577 EDSAAMIDQE
+577 ENSAAMIDQQ
-587 KDEIERQTEVTLNEV
+587 KDEIERQTKDTLNEV
-602 EKYQRIAEEASSYL
+602 DKYHRIAREASSVL
-616 PSINEE
+616 PSTNEE

>member
-7 ENTMFVDR
+7 KNTMFVDG
-15 IYGLVSLEAGDKSVP
+15 IYGLVSLEAGDKTGDKT
-30 LEAGDKIRRI
+30 GDKIRRI

-53 FLDYLKNWKNS
+53 FLDYLKNLKNL

-85 SFSVSVPIKKLSE
+85 SFSVSVPIEKLSE

-137 FVSNKKVDVDS
+137 FVSNNNVDVDS

-233 KEVEPITISP
+233 KDVEPITISL

-287 ERKLKSLELS
+287 ERKLKSLEPN

-328 KETTPIVEQPIVFR
+328 KETTPMVEQPVVFDTSM
-342 KVQFNAPKV
+342 V
-351 HVEISK
+351 HAEISK

-412 DRPVSLNKKED
+412 DRPVALNKKED

-438 QEESKSAYDELTG
+438 QEESKVAYDELTG

-458 NQDVMPDSNSDLN
+458 NQDVMSDSNSDLN

-486 DFVNGNYDEPSS
+486 DYVNGNYDEPSS

>member
-15 IYGLVSLEAGDKSVP
+15 IYGSVSLEAGDK
-30 LEAGDKIRRI
+30 IRKI

-53 FLDYLKNWKNS
+53 FLDYLKNCNNS

-137 FVSNKKVDVDS
+137 FVSNNNVDVDS

-328 KETTPIVEQPIVFR
+328 KETTPMVEQPIVFDT
-342 KVQFNAPKV
+342 PMV
-351 HVEISK
+351 HAEISK

-378 EENFKKAI
+378 EENLKKAI

-412 DRPVSLNKKED
+412 DRPVALNKKED
-423 IEDFVVVDGGLSNEV
+423 IEDFVVVDGGLSNEA
-438 QEESKSAYDELTG
+438 QGESKADYDELTG

-458 NQDVMPDSNSDLN
+458 NQDVMSDSNSDLN

-486 DFVNGNYDEPSS
+486 DYVNGNYDEPSS

-511 VDSKYDKFALEKLKN
+511 VDSVNSKSSLEKLKDR
-526 NIILLQDKLK
+526 ISLLLK
-536 CKNEDLKSTK
+536 EKEAKSK
-546 IQNDEAN
+546 ELESARKKAAEAE
-553 NKLKTAREKIENVF
+553 KQREAARKAREDAIRSLDV
-567 ENLFKYSQEL
+567 YRQEL
-577 EDSAAMIDQE
+577 ENSVAMVAQQS
-587 KDEIERQTEVTLNEV
+587 DEIEKLAEATLTEAGMDLMV
-602 EKYQRIAEEASSYL
+602 AEEASSL
-616 PSINEE
+616 LDSVNGNEHI
-622 EYSGGMRRA
+622 GGMRRA

>member
-15 IYGLVSLEAGDKSVP
+15 IYGLVSLEAS
-30 LEAGDKIRRI
+30 DKIRRI

-53 FLDYLKNWKNS
+53 FLDFLKNRKKL
-64 KNNEQVKAENNSSMN
+64 KNNEQVKAESNSSMN
-79 NVTING
+79 NVTIKG
-85 SFSVSVPIKKLSE
+85 SLSVSMPIEKLSE

-137 FVSNKKVDVDS
+137 FFSNDNVSIDS
-148 KDMFNVGVE
+148 NDMFNVGVE
-157 ASIPMESDVDSVT
+157 ANIPMESDVDSVT
-170 SAEIEN
+170 SAETEN
-176 DSMNVIDN
+176 DSMSVIDN
-184 NEISDVRE
+184 NAISDVRE

-209 VDSAFKDEKN
+209 IDSAFKDEKN
-219 KDNTISIELNDNSS
+219 KDNTISIESNDNSS
-233 KEVEPITISP
+233 KEVEPVTISP

-257 VEEREVTPISSEE
+257 VGEQEVTSISSEE

-287 ERKLKSLELS
+287 EKKLKSLELS

-315 NYLNNS
+315 NYLNNI
-321 GIEDDES
+321 GVEDDES
-328 KETTPIVEQPIVFR
+328 KQTTSMVEQPVVFR

-386 SSNNENV
+386 SSNNEKV
-393 EKNVVNDS
+393 ENNVVNDS
-401 KNIRGDIVVVP
+401 KNIREDIVVVP
-412 DRPVSLNKKED
+412 DRPVTLNKKENKVVASDD
-423 IEDFVVVDGGLSNEV
+423 IEDFVVVEGDLSNGI
-438 QEESKSAYDELTG
+438 QEESKASYDELTS
-451 VTDEFST
+451 VTDVST
-458 NQDVMPDSNSDLN
+458 KQDVMADSNSDLN
-471 VINESPSAGENDFKV
+471 VINEDLSTRENDFKV
-486 DFVNGNYDEPSS
+486 HLVNDNYSEPSS
-498 GLKENI
+498 DFNKNI
-504 LKNLDSV
+504 SKNCDNA
-511 VDSKYDKFALEKLKN
+511 VDSKYDKSALEKLKN
-526 NIILLQDKLK
+526 NITILQDKLK
-536 CKNEDLKSTK
+536 AKKEDLKSTK
-546 IQNDEAN
+546 IQNDAAN
-553 NKLKTAREKIENVF
+553 IELKTAREEIENVF
-567 ENLFKYSQEL
+567 KNLFNYSQEL
-577 EDSAAMIDQE
+577 ENSAAMIDQQ
-587 KDEIERQTEVTLNEV
+587 KDEIERQTKDTLDEVD
-602 EKYQRIAEEASSYL
+602 KYHRIVREASSVL
-616 PSINEE
+616 PSTNEE

>member
-15 IYGLVSLEAGDKSVP
+15 IYGLVSLEAGDK
-30 LEAGDKIRRI
+30 KRRI

-64 KNNEQVKAENNSSMN
+64 KNNEQVKVENNSSMN

-85 SFSVSVPIKKLSE
+85 SLSVSVPIKKLSE

-137 FVSNKKVDVDS
+137 FVSNNNVDVDS
-148 KDMFNVGVE
+148 NDMFNVGVE
-157 ASIPMESDVDSVT
+157 ASIPMDSDVDSVT
-170 SAEIEN
+170 SDEIEN
-176 DSMNVIDN
+176 DSMTVIDN

-287 ERKLKSLELS
+287 ERKLKSLESPS

-328 KETTPIVEQPIVFR
+328 KETTPMVEQPVVFDT
-342 KVQFNAPKV
+342 PMV
-351 HVEISK
+351 HAEISK

-412 DRPVSLNKKED
+412 DRPVALNKKED
-423 IEDFVVVDGGLSNEV
+423 IEDFVVVDGGLSNEA
-438 QEESKSAYDELTG
+438 QGESKADYDELTG

-458 NQDVMPDSNSDLN
+458 NQDVMSDSNSDLN

-486 DFVNGNYDEPSS
+486 DYVNGNYDEPSS

-511 VDSKYDKFALEKLKN
+511 VDSVNSKSSLEKLKDR
-526 NIILLQDKLK
+526 ISLLLK
-536 CKNEDLKSTK
+536 EKEAKSK
-546 IQNDEAN
+546 ELESARKKAEEAE
-553 NKLKTAREKIENVF
+553 KQREAARKAREDAIRSLDV
-567 ENLFKYSQEL
+567 YRQEL
-577 EDSAAMIDQE
+577 ENSVAMVAQQS
-587 KDEIERQTEVTLNEV
+587 DEIEKLAEATLTEAGMDLMV
-602 EKYQRIAEEASSYL
+602 AEEASSL
-616 PSINEE
+616 LDSVNGNEHI
-622 EYSGGMRRA
+622 GGMRRA

>member
-15 IYGLVSLEAGDKSVP
+15 IYGLVS

-53 FLDYLKNWKNS
+53 FLDYLKNCNNS

-85 SFSVSVPIKKLSE
+85 SFSVSMPIKKLSE

-137 FVSNKKVDVDS
+137 FVSNNNVDVDS

-157 ASIPMESDVDSVT
+157 ASIPMDSDVDSVT
-170 SAEIEN
+170 SDEIEN
-176 DSMNVIDN
+176 DSMTVIDN

-219 KDNTISIELNDNSS
+219 KDSTISIELNDNSS
-233 KEVEPITISP
+233 KDVEPITISP

-287 ERKLKSLELS
+287 ERKLKSLEPN

-328 KETTPIVEQPIVFR
+328 KETTPMVEQPVVFDT
-342 KVQFNAPKV
+342 PMV
-351 HVEISK
+351 HAEISK

-412 DRPVSLNKKED
+412 DRPVALNKKED

-438 QEESKSAYDELTG
+438 QEESKVAYDELTG

-458 NQDVMPDSNSDLN
+458 NQDVMSDSNSDLN

-486 DFVNGNYDEPSS
+486 DYVNGNYDEPSS

-511 VDSKYDKFALEKLKN
+511 VDSVNSKSSLEKLKDR
-526 NIILLQDKLK
+526 ISLLLK
-536 CKNEDLKSTK
+536 EKEAKSK
-546 IQNDEAN
+546 ELESARKKAEEAE
-553 NKLKTAREKIENVF
+553 KQREAARKAREDAIRSLDV
-567 ENLFKYSQEL
+567 YRQEL
-577 EDSAAMIDQE
+577 ENSVAMVAQQS
-587 KDEIERQTEVTLNEV
+587 DEIEKLAEATLTEAGMDLMV
-602 EKYQRIAEEASSYL
+602 AEEASSL
-616 PSINEE
+616 LDSVNGNEHI
-622 EYSGGMRRA
+622 GGMRRA

>member
-7 ENTMFVDR
+7 ENTMFVCR
-15 IYGLVSLEAGDKSVP
+15 IYGLVS

-53 FLDYLKNWKNS
+53 FLDYLKNWKKL
-64 KNNEQVKAENNSSMN
+64 KNNEQVKTESNSSMN
-79 NVTING
+79 NVTIKG
-85 SFSVSVPIKKLSE
+85 SLSVSMPIEKLSE

-137 FVSNKKVDVDS
+137 FFSNDNVSVDS
-148 KDMFNVGVE
+148 NDMFNVGVE
-157 ASIPMESDVDSVT
+157 ANIPMESDVDSVT
-170 SAEIEN
+170 SAETEN
-176 DSMNVIDN
+176 DSMSVIDN
-184 NEISDVRE
+184 NAISDVRE

-209 VDSAFKDEKN
+209 IDSAFKDEKN
-219 KDNTISIELNDNSS
+219 KDNTISIEPNDNSS
-233 KEVEPITISP
+233 KEVEPVTISP

-248 TVGSGAKLD
+248 TVGSRAKLD
-257 VEEREVTPISSEE
+257 VGEQEVTSISSEE

-287 ERKLKSLELS
+287 EKKLKSLELS

-315 NYLNNS
+315 NYLNNI
-321 GIEDDES
+321 GVEDDES
-328 KETTPIVEQPIVFR
+328 KQTTSMVEQPVVFR

-386 SSNNENV
+386 SSNNEKV
-393 EKNVVNDS
+393 ENNIVNDS
-401 KNIRGDIVVVP
+401 KNIREDIVVVP
-412 DRPVSLNKKED
+412 DRPVTLNKKENKVVASDD
-423 IEDFVVVDGGLSNEV
+423 IEDFVVVEGDLSNGL
-438 QEESKSAYDELTG
+438 QEESKASHDELTS
-451 VTDEFST
+451 VTDKFST
-458 NQDVMPDSNSDLN
+458 KQDVMADSNSDLN
-471 VINESPSAGENDFKV
+471 VINEDLSTRENDFKV
-486 DFVNGNYDEPSS
+486 HLVNGNYSEPSS
-498 GLKENI
+498 DFNKNI
-504 LKNLDSV
+504 SKNCDNV
-511 VDSKYDKFALEKLKN
+511 VDSKYDKSALEKLKN
-526 NIILLQDKLK
+526 NITILQDKLK
-536 CKNEDLKSTK
+536 AKKEDLKSTK
-546 IQNDEAN
+546 IQNDAAN
-553 NKLKTAREKIENVF
+553 IELKTAREEIENVF
-567 ENLFKYSQEL
+567 KNLFNYSQEL
-577 EDSAAMIDQE
+577 ENSAAMIDQQ
-587 KDEIERQTEVTLNEV
+587 KDEIERQTKDTLNEV
-602 EKYQRIAEEASSYL
+602 DKYHRIAREASSVL
-616 PSINEE
+616 PSTNEE

>member
-15 IYGLVSLEAGDKSVP
+15 IYGLVS

-64 KNNEQVKAENNSSMN
+64 KNNEQVKVENNSSMN

-85 SFSVSVPIKKLSE
+85 SLSVSVPIKKLSE

-137 FVSNKKVDVDS
+137 FVSNNNVDVDS
-148 KDMFNVGVE
+148 NDMFNVGVE
-157 ASIPMESDVDSVT
+157 ASIPMDSDVDSVT
-170 SAEIEN
+170 SDEIEN
-176 DSMNVIDN
+176 DSMTVIDN

-287 ERKLKSLELS
+287 ERKLKSLESPS

-328 KETTPIVEQPIVFR
+328 KETTPMVEQPIVFR

-378 EENFKKAI
+378 EENLKKAI

-412 DRPVSLNKKED
+412 DRPVALNKKED
-423 IEDFVVVDGGLSNEV
+423 IEDFVVVDGGLSNEA
-438 QEESKSAYDELTG
+438 QGESKADYDELTG

-458 NQDVMPDSNSDLN
+458 NQDVMSDSNSDLN

-486 DFVNGNYDEPSS
+486 DYVNGNYDEPSS

-511 VDSKYDKFALEKLKN
+511 VDSVNSKSSLEKLKDR
-526 NIILLQDKLK
+526 ISLLLK
-536 CKNEDLKSTK
+536 EKEAKSK
-546 IQNDEAN
+546 ELESARKKAEEAE
-553 NKLKTAREKIENVF
+553 KQREAARKAREDAIRSLDV
-567 ENLFKYSQEL
+567 YRQEL
-577 EDSAAMIDQE
+577 ENSVAMVAQQS
-587 KDEIERQTEVTLNEV
+587 DEIEKLAEATLTEAGMDLMV
-602 EKYQRIAEEASSYL
+602 AEEASSL
-616 PSINEE
+616 LDSVNGNEHI
-622 EYSGGMRRA
+622 GGMRRA

>member
-7 ENTMFVDR
+7 ENTMFVDG
-15 IYGLVSLEAGDKSVP
+15 IYGLVSLEAS
-30 LEAGDKIRRI
+30 DKIRRI

-53 FLDYLKNWKNS
+53 FLDFLKNRKKL
-64 KNNEQVKAENNSSMN
+64 KNNEQVKAESNSSMN
-79 NVTING
+79 NVTIKG
-85 SFSVSVPIKKLSE
+85 SLSVSMPIEKLSE

-137 FVSNKKVDVDS
+137 FFSNDNVSVDS
-148 KDMFNVGVE
+148 NDMFNVGVE
-157 ASIPMESDVDSVT
+157 ANIPMESDVDSVT
-170 SAEIEN
+170 SAETEN
-176 DSMNVIDN
+176 DSMSVIDN
-184 NEISDVRE
+184 NAISDVRE

-209 VDSAFKDEKN
+209 IDSAFKDEKN
-219 KDNTISIELNDNSS
+219 KNNTISIELNDNSS
-233 KEVEPITISP
+233 KEVEPVTISP

-257 VEEREVTPISSEE
+257 VGEQEVTSISSEE

-287 ERKLKSLELS
+287 EKKLKSLELS

-315 NYLNNS
+315 NYLSNI
-321 GIEDDES
+321 GVEDDES
-328 KETTPIVEQPIVFR
+328 KQTTSMVEQPVVFR

-378 EENFKKAI
+378 EENLKKAI
-386 SSNNENV
+386 SSNNEKV
-393 EKNVVNDS
+393 ENNVVNDS
-401 KNIRGDIVVVP
+401 KNIREDIVVVP
-412 DRPVSLNKKED
+412 DRPVTLNKKENKVVASDD
-423 IEDFVVVDGGLSNEV
+423 IEDFVVVEGDLSNGL
-438 QEESKSAYDELTG
+438 QEESKASH
-451 VTDEFST
+451 DEFST
-458 NQDVMPDSNSDLN
+458 KQDVMADSNSDLN
-471 VINESPSAGENDFKV
+471 VINEDLSTRENDFKV
-486 DFVNGNYDEPSS
+486 HLVNGNYSEPSS
-498 GLKENI
+498 DFNKNI
-504 LKNLDSV
+504 SKNCDNV
-511 VDSKYDKFALEKLKN
+511 VDSKYDKSALEKLKN
-526 NIILLQDKLK
+526 NITILQDKLK
-536 CKNEDLKSTK
+536 AKKEDLKSTK
-546 IQNDEAN
+546 IQNDAAN
-553 NKLKTAREKIENVF
+553 IELKTAREEIENVF
-567 ENLFKYSQEL
+567 KNLFNYSQEL
-577 EDSAAMIDQE
+577 ENSAAMIDQQ
-587 KDEIERQTEVTLNEV
+587 KDEIERQTKDTLNEV
-602 EKYQRIAEEASSYL
+602 DKYHRIAREASSVL
-616 PSINEE
+616 PSTNEE

>member
-7 ENTMFVDR
+7 ENTMFVGR
-15 IYGLVSLEAGDKSVP
+15 IYGLVS

-53 FLDYLKNWKNS
+53 FLDYLKNWKKL
-64 KNNEQVKAENNSSMN
+64 KNNEQVKTESNSSMN
-79 NVTING
+79 NVTIKG
-85 SFSVSVPIKKLSE
+85 SLSVSMPIEKLSE

-137 FVSNKKVDVDS
+137 FFSNDNVSVDS
-148 KDMFNVGVE
+148 NDMFNVGVE
-157 ASIPMESDVDSVT
+157 ANIPMESDVDSVT
-170 SAEIEN
+170 SAETEN
-176 DSMNVIDN
+176 DSMSVIDN
-184 NEISDVRE
+184 NAISDVRE

-209 VDSAFKDEKN
+209 IDSAFKDEKN
-219 KDNTISIELNDNSS
+219 KDNTISIEPNDNSS
-233 KEVEPITISP
+233 KEVEPVTISP

-257 VEEREVTPISSEE
+257 VGEQEVTSISSEE

-287 ERKLKSLELS
+287 EKKLKSLELS

-315 NYLNNS
+315 NYLNNI
-321 GIEDDES
+321 GVEDDES
-328 KETTPIVEQPIVFR
+328 KQTTSMVEQPVVFR
-342 KVQFNAPKV
+342 PKV

-386 SSNNENV
+386 SSNNEKV
-393 EKNVVNDS
+393 ENNVVNDS
-401 KNIRGDIVVVP
+401 KNIREDIVVVP
-412 DRPVSLNKKED
+412 DRPVTLNKKENKVVASDD
-423 IEDFVVVDGGLSNEV
+423 IEDFVVVEGDLSNGL
-438 QEESKSAYDELTG
+438 QEESKASH
-451 VTDEFST
+451 DEFST
-458 NQDVMPDSNSDLN
+458 KQDVMADSNSDLN
-471 VINESPSAGENDFKV
+471 VINEDLSTRENDFKV
-486 DFVNGNYDEPSS
+486 HLVNGNYSEPSS
-498 GLKENI
+498 DFNKNI
-504 LKNLDSV
+504 SKNCDNV
-511 VDSKYDKFALEKLKN
+511 VDSKYDKSALEKLKN
-526 NIILLQDKLK
+526 NITILQDKLK
-536 CKNEDLKSTK
+536 AKKEDLKSTK
-546 IQNDEAN
+546 IQNDAAN
-553 NKLKTAREKIENVF
+553 IELKTAREEIENVF
-567 ENLFKYSQEL
+567 KNLFNYSQEL
-577 EDSAAMIDQE
+577 ENSAAMIDQQ
-587 KDEIERQTEVTLNEV
+587 KDEIERQTKDTLNEV
-602 EKYQRIAEEASSYL
+602 DKYHRIAREASSVL
-616 PSINEE
+616 PSTNEE

>member
-15 IYGLVSLEAGDKSVP
+15 IYGLVS

-53 FLDYLKNWKNS
+53 FLDYLKNWKKL
-64 KNNEQVKAENNSSMN
+64 KNNEQVKAESNSSMN
-79 NVTING
+79 NVTIKG
-85 SFSVSVPIKKLSE
+85 SLSVSMPIEKLSE

-137 FVSNKKVDVDS
+137 FFSNDNVSVDS
-148 KDMFNVGVE
+148 NDMFNVGVE
-157 ASIPMESDVDSVT
+157 ANIPMESDVDSVT
-170 SAEIEN
+170 SAETEN
-176 DSMNVIDN
+176 DSMSVIDN
-184 NEISDVRE
+184 NAISDVRE

-209 VDSAFKDEKN
+209 IDSAFKDEKN
-219 KDNTISIELNDNSS
+219 KNNTISIEPNDNSS
-233 KEVEPITISP
+233 KEVEPVTISP

-257 VEEREVTPISSEE
+257 VGEQEVTSISSEE

-287 ERKLKSLELS
+287 EKKLKSLELS

-315 NYLNNS
+315 NYLNNI
-321 GIEDDES
+321 GVEDDES
-328 KETTPIVEQPIVFR
+328 KQTTSMVEQPVVFR

-357 VPVVPKVELDK
+357 VPVVAKVELDK

-386 SSNNENV
+386 SSNNEKV
-393 EKNVVNDS
+393 ENNVVNDS
-401 KNIRGDIVVVP
+401 KNIREDIVVVP
-412 DRPVSLNKKED
+412 DRPVTLNKKENKVVASDD
-423 IEDFVVVDGGLSNEV
+423 IEDFVVVEGDLSNGL
-438 QEESKSAYDELTG
+438 QEESKASYDELTS

-458 NQDVMPDSNSDLN
+458 KQDVMSDNNSDLN
-471 VINESPSAGENDFKV
+471 VINEDLSTGENDFKV
-486 DFVNGNYDEPSS
+486 HFVNDNYSEPSS
-498 GLKENI
+498 DFNKNI
-504 LKNLDSV
+504 SKNCDNA
-511 VDSKYDKFALEKLKN
+511 VDSKYDKSALEKLKN
-526 NIILLQDKLK
+526 NITILQDKLK
-536 CKNEDLKSTK
+536 AKKEDLKSTK
-546 IQNDEAN
+546 IQNDAAN
-553 NKLKTAREKIENVF
+553 IELKTAREEIENVF
-567 ENLFKYSQEL
+567 KNLFNYSQEL
-577 EDSAAMIDQE
+577 ENSAAMIDQQ
-587 KDEIERQTEVTLNEV
+587 KDEIERQTKDTLDEVD
-602 EKYQRIAEEASSYL
+602 KYHRIVREASSVL
-616 PSINEE
+616 PSTNEE

>member
-15 IYGLVSLEAGDKSVP
+15 IYGLVS

-53 FLDYLKNWKNS
+53 FLDYLKNWKKL
-64 KNNEQVKAENNSSMN
+64 KNNEQVKTESNSSMN
-79 NVTING
+79 NVTIKE
-85 SFSVSVPIKKLSE
+85 SLSVSMPIEKLSE

-137 FVSNKKVDVDS
+137 FFSNDNVSVDS
-148 KDMFNVGVE
+148 NDMFNVGVE
-157 ASIPMESDVDSVT
+157 ANIPMESDVDSVT
-170 SAEIEN
+170 SAETEN
-176 DSMNVIDN
+176 DSMSVIDN
-184 NEISDVRE
+184 NAISDVRE

-209 VDSAFKDEKN
+209 IDSAFKDEKN
-219 KDNTISIELNDNSS
+219 KNNTISIEPNDNSS
-233 KEVEPITISP
+233 KEVEPVTISP

-257 VEEREVTPISSEE
+257 VGEQEVTSISSEE
-270 VKDVVFEKHRYS
+270 
-282 TDEAV
+282 AV
-287 ERKLKSLELS
+287 EKKLKSLELS

-315 NYLNNS
+315 NYLNNI
-321 GIEDDES
+321 GVEDDES
-328 KETTPIVEQPIVFR
+328 KQTTSMVEQPVVFR

-386 SSNNENV
+386 SSNNEKV
-393 EKNVVNDS
+393 ENNVVNDS
-401 KNIRGDIVVVP
+401 KNIREDIVVVP
-412 DRPVSLNKKED
+412 DRPVTLNKKENKVVASDD
-423 IEDFVVVDGGLSNEV
+423 IEDFVVVEGDLSNGL
-438 QEESKSAYDELTG
+438 QEESKASYDELTS

-458 NQDVMPDSNSDLN
+458 KQDVMSDNNSDLN
-471 VINESPSAGENDFKV
+471 VINEDLSTGENDFKV
-486 DFVNGNYDEPSS
+486 HFVNDNYSEPSS
-498 GLKENI
+498 DFNKNI
-504 LKNLDSV
+504 SKNCDNA
-511 VDSKYDKFALEKLKN
+511 VDSKYDKSALEKLKN
-526 NIILLQDKLK
+526 NITILQDKLK
-536 CKNEDLKSTK
+536 AKKEDLKSTK
-546 IQNDEAN
+546 IQNDAAN
-553 NKLKTAREKIENVF
+553 IELKTAREEIENVF
-567 ENLFKYSQEL
+567 KNLFNYSQEL
-577 EDSAAMIDQE
+577 ENSAAMIDQQ
-587 KDEIERQTEVTLNEV
+587 KDEIERQTKDTLDEVD
-602 EKYQRIAEEASSYL
+602 KYHRIVREASSVL
-616 PSINEE
+616 PSTNEE

>member
-7 ENTMFVDR
+7 ENTMFVDG
-15 IYGLVSLEAGDKSVP
+15 IYGLVSLEAS
-30 LEAGDKIRRI
+30 DKIRRI

-53 FLDYLKNWKNS
+53 FLDYLKNWKKL
-64 KNNEQVKAENNSSMN
+64 KNNEQVKAESNSSMN
-79 NVTING
+79 NVTIKG
-85 SFSVSVPIKKLSE
+85 SLSVSMPIEKLSE

-137 FVSNKKVDVDS
+137 FFSNDNVSVDS
-148 KDMFNVGVE
+148 NDMFNVGVE
-157 ASIPMESDVDSVT
+157 ANIPMESDFDSVT
-170 SAEIEN
+170 SAETEN
-176 DSMNVIDN
+176 DSMSVIDN
-184 NEISDVRE
+184 NAISDVRE

-209 VDSAFKDEKN
+209 IDSAFKDEKN
-219 KDNTISIELNDNSS
+219 KDNTISIEPNDNSS
-233 KEVEPITISP
+233 KEVEPVTISP

-257 VEEREVTPISSEE
+257 VGEQEVTSISSEE

-287 ERKLKSLELS
+287 EKKLKSLELS

-315 NYLNNS
+315 NYLNNI
-321 GIEDDES
+321 GVEDDES
-328 KETTPIVEQPIVFR
+328 KQTTSMVEQPVVFR

-386 SSNNENV
+386 SSNNEKV
-393 EKNVVNDS
+393 ENNVVNDS
-401 KNIRGDIVVVP
+401 KNIREDIVVVP
-412 DRPVSLNKKED
+412 DRPVTLNKKENKVVASDD
-423 IEDFVVVDGGLSNEV
+423 IEDFVVVEGDLSNGL
-438 QEESKSAYDELTG
+438 QEESKASYDELTS

-458 NQDVMPDSNSDLN
+458 KQDVMSDNNSDLN
-471 VINESPSAGENDFKV
+471 VINEDLSTGENDFKV
-486 DFVNGNYDEPSS
+486 HLVNGNYSEPSS
-498 GLKENI
+498 DFNKNI

-511 VDSKYDKFALEKLKN
+511 VDSVNSKSSLEKLKDR
-526 NIILLQDKLK
+526 ISLLLK
-536 CKNEDLKSTK
+536 EKEAKSK
-546 IQNDEAN
+546 ELESARKKAEEAE
-553 NKLKTAREKIENVF
+553 KQREAARKAREDAIRSLDV
-567 ENLFKYSQEL
+567 YRQEL
-577 EDSAAMIDQE
+577 ENSVAMVAQQS
-587 KDEIERQTEVTLNEV
+587 DEIEKQAEATLTEAGMDLMV
-602 EKYQRIAEEASSYL
+602 AEEASSL
-616 PSINEE
+616 LDSVNGNEHV
-622 EYSGGMRRA
+622 GGMRRA

>member
-7 ENTMFVDR
+7 ENTMFVDG
-15 IYGLVSLEAGDKSVP
+15 IYGLVSLEAS
-30 LEAGDKIRRI
+30 DKIRRI

-53 FLDYLKNWKNS
+53 FLDYLKNWQKL
-64 KNNEQVKAENNSSMN
+64 KNNEQVKTESNSSMN
-79 NVTING
+79 NVTIKG
-85 SFSVSVPIKKLSE
+85 SLSVSMPIEKLSE

-137 FVSNKKVDVDS
+137 FFSNDNVSVDS
-148 KDMFNVGVE
+148 NDMFNVGVE
-157 ASIPMESDVDSVT
+157 ANIPMESDVDSVT
-170 SAEIEN
+170 SAETEN
-176 DSMNVIDN
+176 DSMSVIDN
-184 NEISDVRE
+184 NAISDVRE

-209 VDSAFKDEKN
+209 IDSAFKDEKN
-219 KDNTISIELNDNSS
+219 KNNTISIEPNDNSS
-233 KEVEPITISP
+233 KEVEPVTISP

-257 VEEREVTPISSEE
+257 VGEQEVTSISSEE

-287 ERKLKSLELS
+287 EKKLKSLELS

-315 NYLNNS
+315 NYLSNI
-321 GIEDDES
+321 GVEDDES
-328 KETTPIVEQPIVFR
+328 KQTTSMVEHPVVFR

-386 SSNNENV
+386 SSNNEKV
-393 EKNVVNDS
+393 ENNVVNDS
-401 KNIRGDIVVVP
+401 KNIREDIVVVP
-412 DRPVSLNKKED
+412 DRPVTLNKKENKVVTSDD
-423 IEDFVVVDGGLSNEV
+423 IEDFVVVEGDLSNGL
-438 QEESKSAYDELTG
+438 QEESKASH
-451 VTDEFST
+451 DEFST
-458 NQDVMPDSNSDLN
+458 KQDVMADSNSDLN
-471 VINESPSAGENDFKV
+471 VINEDLSTRENDFKV
-486 DFVNGNYDEPSS
+486 HLVNGNYSEPSS
-498 GLKENI
+498 DFNKNI
-504 LKNLDSV
+504 SKNCDNV
-511 VDSKYDKFALEKLKN
+511 VDSKYDKSALEKLKN
-526 NIILLQDKLK
+526 NITILQDKLK
-536 CKNEDLKSTK
+536 AKKEDLKSTK
-546 IQNDEAN
+546 IQNDAAN
-553 NKLKTAREKIENVF
+553 IELKTAREEIENVF
-567 ENLFKYSQEL
+567 KNLFNYSQEL
-577 EDSAAMIDQE
+577 ENSAAMIDQQ
-587 KDEIERQTEVTLNEV
+587 KDEIERQTKDTLNEV
-602 EKYQRIAEEASSYL
+602 DKYHRIAREASSVL
-616 PSINEE
+616 PSTNEE

>member
-15 IYGLVSLEAGDKSVP
+15 IYGLVSLEAGDKIT
-30 LEAGDKIRRI
+30 GDKIRRI

-53 FLDYLKNWKNS
+53 FLDYLKNYKNS

-148 KDMFNVGVE
+148 NDMFNVGVE

-287 ERKLKSLELS
+287 ERKLKSLESPS

-328 KETTPIVEQPIVFR
+328 KETTSMVEQPIVFDT
-342 KVQFNAPKV
+342 PKV

-412 DRPVSLNKKED
+412 DRPVALNKKEDIVVAEDD

-458 NQDVMPDSNSDLN
+458 NQDVMSDSNSDLN

-486 DFVNGNYDEPSS
+486 DYVNGNYDEPSS

-511 VDSKYDKFALEKLKN
+511 VDSVNSKSSLEKLKDR
-526 NIILLQDKLK
+526 ISLLLKEKEAKSKKLESARK
-536 CKNEDLKSTK
+536 KAE
-546 IQNDEAN
+546 EAE
-553 NKLKTAREKIENVF
+553 KQREAARKAREDAIRSLDVYRQKLENSV
-567 ENLFKYSQEL
+567 
-577 EDSAAMIDQE
+577 AMVAQQS
-587 KDEIERQTEVTLNEV
+587 DEIEKLAEATLTEAGMDLMV
-602 EKYQRIAEEASSYL
+602 AEEASSL
-616 PSINEE
+616 LDSVNGNEHI
-622 EYSGGMRRA
+622 GGMRRA

>member
-15 IYGLVSLEAGDKSVP
+15 IYGLVSLEAGNKIT
-30 LEAGDKIRRI
+30 GDKIRRI

-64 KNNEQVKAENNSSMN
+64 KNNEQVKVENNSSMN

-137 FVSNKKVDVDS
+137 FVSNNNVDVDS
-148 KDMFNVGVE
+148 NDMFNVGVE
-157 ASIPMESDVDSVT
+157 ASIPMDSDVDSVT
-170 SAEIEN
+170 SDEIEN
-176 DSMNVIDN
+176 DSMTVIDN

-287 ERKLKSLELS
+287 ERKLKSLESPS

-328 KETTPIVEQPIVFR
+328 KETTPMVEQPVVFDT
-342 KVQFNAPKV
+342 PMV
-351 HVEISK
+351 HAEISK

-412 DRPVSLNKKED
+412 DRPVALNKKEDED

-438 QEESKSAYDELTG
+438 QEESKVAYDELTG

-458 NQDVMPDSNSDLN
+458 NQDVMSDSNSDLN

-486 DFVNGNYDEPSS
+486 DYVNGNYDEPSS
-498 GLKENI
+498 DFNKNI

-602 EKYQRIAEEASSYL
+602 EKYQKIAEEASSYL

>member
-15 IYGLVSLEAGDKSVP
+15 IYGLVS

-53 FLDYLKNWKNS
+53 FLDYLKNWKKL
-64 KNNEQVKAENNSSMN
+64 KNNEQVKAESNSSMN
-79 NVTING
+79 NVTIKG
-85 SFSVSVPIKKLSE
+85 SLSVSMPIEKLSE

-137 FVSNKKVDVDS
+137 FFSNDNVSVDS
-148 KDMFNVGVE
+148 NDMFNVGVE
-157 ASIPMESDVDSVT
+157 ANIPMESDVDSVT
-170 SAEIEN
+170 SAETEN
-176 DSMNVIDN
+176 DSMSVIDN
-184 NEISDVRE
+184 NAISDVRE

-209 VDSAFKDEKN
+209 IDSAFKDEKN
-219 KDNTISIELNDNSS
+219 KNNTISIEPNDNSS
-233 KEVEPITISP
+233 KEVEPVTISP

-257 VEEREVTPISSEE
+257 VGEQEVTSISSEE

-287 ERKLKSLELS
+287 EKKLKSLELS

-315 NYLNNS
+315 NYLNNI
-321 GIEDDES
+321 GVEDDES
-328 KETTPIVEQPIVFR
+328 KQTTSMVEQPVVFR

-378 EENFKKAI
+378 EENLKKAI
-386 SSNNENV
+386 SSNNEKV
-393 EKNVVNDS
+393 ENNVVNDS
-401 KNIRGDIVVVP
+401 KNIREDIVVVP
-412 DRPVSLNKKED
+412 DRPVTLNKKENKVVASDD
-423 IEDFVVVDGGLSNEV
+423 IEDFVVVEGDLSNGL
-438 QEESKSAYDELTG
+438 QEESKASYDELTS

-458 NQDVMPDSNSDLN
+458 KQDVMSDNNSDLN
-471 VINESPSAGENDFKV
+471 VINEDLSTGENDFKV
-486 DFVNGNYDEPSS
+486 HFVNDNYSEPSS
-498 GLKENI
+498 DFNKNI
-504 LKNLDSV
+504 LKNLNSV
-511 VDSKYDKFALEKLKN
+511 VDSVNSKSSLKKLKDR
-526 NIILLQDKLK
+526 ISLLLK
-536 CKNEDLKSTK
+536 EKEAKSK
-546 IQNDEAN
+546 ELESARKKAEKAEKQREA
-553 NKLKTAREKIENVF
+553 AREEIENVF
-567 ENLFKYSQEL
+567 KNLFNYSQEL
-577 EDSAAMIDQE
+577 ENSAAMIDQQ
-587 KDEIERQTEVTLNEV
+587 KDEIERQTKDTLNEV
-602 EKYQRIAEEASSYL
+602 DKYHRIAREASSVL
-616 PSINEE
+616 PSTNEE

>member
-15 IYGLVSLEAGDKSVP
+15 IYGLVSLEAGDKSVL

-53 FLDYLKNWKNS
+53 FLDYLKNYKNS
-64 KNNEQVKAENNSSMN
+64 KNNEQVKVENNSSMN

-85 SFSVSVPIKKLSE
+85 SLSVSVPIKKLSE

-148 KDMFNVGVE
+148 NDMFNVGVE
-157 ASIPMESDVDSVT
+157 ASIPMDSDVDSVT

-199 RADSESYAND
+199 RADSEGYAND

-219 KDNTISIELNDNSS
+219 RDNTISIELNDNSS
-233 KEVEPITISP
+233 EEVEPITISP

-287 ERKLKSLELS
+287 ERKLKSLESPS

-303 HPAKISSFDDEG
+303 HPAKINSFDDEG

-328 KETTPIVEQPIVFR
+328 KETTPIVEQPIVFDT
-342 KVQFNAPKV
+342 PKV

-357 VPVVPKVELDK
+357 VPVVPKVELGK

-412 DRPVSLNKKED
+412 DRPVALNKKED

-458 NQDVMPDSNSDLN
+458 NQDVMSDSNSDLN

-486 DFVNGNYDEPSS
+486 DYVNGNYDEPSS
-498 GLKENI
+498 DFNKNI

-511 VDSKYDKFALEKLKN
+511 VDSKYNKFALEKLKN

-602 EKYQRIAEEASSYL
+602 EKYQKIAEEASSYL

>member
-15 IYGLVSLEAGDKSVP
+15 IYGLVSLEAGDKLVS

-64 KNNEQVKAENNSSMN
+64 KNNEQVKVENNSSMN

-85 SFSVSVPIKKLSE
+85 SLSVSVPIKKLSE

-148 KDMFNVGVE
+148 NDMFNVGVE
-157 ASIPMESDVDSVT
+157 ASIPMDSDVDSVT
-170 SAEIEN
+170 SDEIEN
-176 DSMNVIDN
+176 DSMTVIDN

-287 ERKLKSLELS
+287 ERKLKSLESPS

-328 KETTPIVEQPIVFR
+328 KETTPMVEQPVVFDT
-342 KVQFNAPKV
+342 PMV
-351 HVEISK
+351 HAEISN

-412 DRPVSLNKKED
+412 DRPVALNKKED

-438 QEESKSAYDELTG
+438 QEESKVAYDELTG

-458 NQDVMPDSNSDLN
+458 NQDVMSDSNSDLN

-486 DFVNGNYDEPSS
+486 DYVNGNYDEPSS

-511 VDSKYDKFALEKLKN
+511 VDSVNSKSSLEKLKDR
-526 NIILLQDKLK
+526 ISLLLK
-536 CKNEDLKSTK
+536 EKEAKSK
-546 IQNDEAN
+546 ELESARKKAEEAE
-553 NKLKTAREKIENVF
+553 KQREAARKAREDAIRSLDV
-567 ENLFKYSQEL
+567 YRQEL
-577 EDSAAMIDQE
+577 ENSVAMVAQQS
-587 KDEIERQTEVTLNEV
+587 DEIEKLAEATLTEAGMDLMV
-602 EKYQRIAEEASSYL
+602 AEEASSL
-616 PSINEE
+616 LDSVNGNEHI
-622 EYSGGMRRA
+622 GGMRRA